1 MTNRVLGVFSVGVAL
16 ICMTVPAFAGLT
28 AVTPEP
34 TTVLL
39 IGGGLGAIIVARQLR
54 ARKKK

>member
-1 MTNRVLGVFSVGVAL
+1 MTNRVLSVFSVGVAL
-16 ICMTVPAFAGLT
+16 ICMTVPAFAGVT
-28 AVTPEP
+28 TPEP